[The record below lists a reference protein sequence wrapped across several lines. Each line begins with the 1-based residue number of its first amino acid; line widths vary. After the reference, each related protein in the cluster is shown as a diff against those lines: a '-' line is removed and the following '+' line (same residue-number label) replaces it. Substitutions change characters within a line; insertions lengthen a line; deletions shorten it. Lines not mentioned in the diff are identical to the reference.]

1 MRVFGLLLVYNVP
14 RTGVLVIKLPKIV
27 EEWCENHEGCNGCKF
42 LGAECVAP
50 QSNVRY
56 VEWLNNMIRLIKIE
70 D

>member
-1 MRVFGLLLVYNVP
+1 M
-14 RTGVLVIKLPKIV
+14 IKLPKIV